1 MSSPRILHLSVTAG
15 QDPTGKIAMQL
26 ARDSISRGFDVH
38 IAYGRGNAPDDIQA
52 TRIAN
57 AADLVLHGAATRL
70 LDRHALI
77 STPSTGR
84 LSALLDSYR
93 PDIVHLHNIH
103 GYYISLPKLCHMLDE
118 RKIRTVLTL
127 HDLWPLTGH
136 CATPEECRAYT
147 SSCRTTCPHSTDY
160 PSAISHRRIAK
171 NFQMKAE
178 AFAAIERLWLVAPS
192 QHILEAIGESHL
204 RLRSATLI
212 SNGIDT
218 DIYTPA
224 ETDKEPFILAVSR
237 KWNKAKGLYDLM
249 ELRKQ
254 LPEPYTIKAAGRVS
268 HSISRRSGI
277 EFIGECSKE
286 QLIQLYR
293 RASVTV
299 IPSHGES
306 FSLVKAESLAC
317 GTPVACYD
325 AGATCEHLAL
335 PCGIS
340 VTPGDISA
348 LSRGIQQLIS
358 HQPSAES
365 CRNLACRL
373 YKQKHMLD
381 NYHKLYSKILQE

>member
-1 MSSPRILHLSVTAG
+1 MSTPRILHLSVTAG
-15 QDPTGKIAMQL
+15 QDPTGKIALQL

-38 IAYGRGNAPDDIQA
+38 IAYGRGNVPDDIPA

-57 AADLVLHGAATRL
+57 AADLIIHGAVTRL
-70 LDRHALI
+70 LDRHASLN
-77 STPSTGR
+77 TPSLRR
-84 LSALLDSYR
+84 LRNLLDRFS

-103 GYYISLPKLCHMLDE
+103 GYYIGLPGLCHELTE
-118 RKIRTVLTL
+118 RNIPAVMTL

-147 SSCRTTCPHSTDY
+147 SGCCTACPHSAAY
-160 PSAISHRRIAK
+160 PSAISKSRTAK

-178 AFAAIERLWLVAPS
+178 AFDTIERLWLVAPS
-192 QHILEAIGESHL
+192 QHILKAIGESHL
-204 RLRSATLI
+204 NRRPTTLI

-218 DIYTPA
+218 DTYTPGT
-224 ETDKEPFILAVSR
+224 EPKEPFILAVSR
-237 KWNKAKGLYDLM
+237 KWNQAKGLYDLM

-254 LPEPYTIKAAGRVS
+254 LPSTYTIKAAGRVS

-325 AGATCEHLAL
+325 AGATGEHLAL
-335 PCGIS
+335 PCGVS

-365 CRNLACRL
+365 CRSLACRL
-373 YKQKHMLD
+373 YKLEQMLD